1 MEKERTVE
9 SMSSETVFGLMA
21 VACTL
26 LVAALCIEG
35 RVHET
40 VVGTICCGVIGF
52 VGLICLYLAMS
63 GGGGK
68 RR

>member
-1 MEKERTVE
+1 MT
-9 SMSSETVFGLMA
+9 SETLFGLMA
-21 VACTL
+21 GVCAAVVA
-26 LVAALCIEG
+26 VLCFRF
-35 RVHET
+35 RVYET
-40 VVGTICCGVIGF
+40 TVGTVCCGVIGF